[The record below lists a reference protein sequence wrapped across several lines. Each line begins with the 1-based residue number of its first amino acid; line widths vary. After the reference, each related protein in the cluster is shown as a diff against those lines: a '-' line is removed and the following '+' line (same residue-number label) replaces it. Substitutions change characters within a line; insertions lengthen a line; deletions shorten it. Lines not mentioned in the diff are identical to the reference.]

1 MVQVVEV
8 NEKNQVV
15 QRYSAEVTLPD
26 GMIVMNPG
34 VPALGTPEFEKW
46 LAEWHEINNARTV
59 VLVEVV

>member
-15 QRYSAEVTLPD
+15 RRYSAEVTLPD

-34 VPALGTPEFEKW
+34 VPALGTPEFETW
-46 LAEWHEINNARTV
+46 LREWHEINNARTI
-59 VLVEVV
+59 VLAEVA